1 MKKIKMKIV
10 DWDQENLNL
19 IVKFSSDDM
28 LKNVDDATPLAYQ
41 PITMFPGIDDVEEIA
56 KRLAVSGIHV
66 CEMEKT
72 KEEALQNLQL
82 KNDIGSLVGKTL
94 EYDVDYLLNMHKD
107 RQLSEEDFSENE
119 YEDLVQEDSKIKTI
133 DV

>member
-1 MKKIKMKIV
+1 MKIV